1 MGTQTG
7 GGVAPDTANG
17 RTDGPRGG
25 PMDGNAAGNL
35 YGTGPRG
42 GSRTAAVPDSV
53 RAAGLRRMKLLAS
66 GLLVVL
72 ALVFLVSFALQD
84 SYPWLSYVRA
94 AAEGGMVGA
103 LADWFAVTALF
114 KHPMGLKIPHTAI
127 IPRRKDQI
135 GASLGQFVEENFLAE
150 DVVKAK
156 IGSLGITA
164 KAGLWLERPENTER
178 VAREGATAIRGALQV
193 LNDEDVQEL
202 IESLA
207 RKHLLDPPWGPPL
220 GRLAEHV
227 LRDGHHLKLVDLLL
241 DRAADWVLDNQ
252 ETVARLVSDRSPTWV
267 PQFVDSLVGDKV
279 HLELYKFILAVQAD
293 PDHPMRRQLDAY
305 LNSLAQDLQHDPEMM
320 ARVEAIKHNALGDP
334 EVRALATRTWETL
347 KTSLLEA
354 VEDPQSELSLAF
366 KRAVADFG
374 HRLATDAELAAKIDG
389 WIEEAAGYLVRTYR
403 SQIASVITETVERW
417 DAQETSRKI
426 ELQVGRDLQFIRING
441 TVVGSLAGLTIFTVA
456 TAVFG

>member
-1 MGTQTG
+1 MGTQAGSGVSPETADGQAG
-7 GGVAPDTANG
+7 GASG
-17 RTDGPRGG
+17 RTMAGSGDG
-25 PMDGNAAGNL
+25 
-35 YGTGPRG
+35 T
-42 GSRTAAVPDSV
+42 RTTAVPDSV
-53 RAAGLRRMKLLAS
+53 RAAALRRMKLLAT
-66 GLLVVL
+66 GLLAALAVVFVL
-72 ALVFLVSFALQD
+72 SFALED
-84 SYPWLSYVRA
+84 RYPWLGYVRA

-178 VAREGATAIRGALQV
+178 IAREGAIAIRGALQV

-207 RKHLLDPPWGPPL
+207 RRHLLDPQWGPPL

-279 HLELYKFILAVQAD
+279 HLELYKFINAVQAD
-293 PDHPMRRQLDAY
+293 PDHPMRRQLDTY
-305 LNSLAQDLQHDPEMM
+305 LHSLAQDLQHDPEMM

-334 EVRALATRTWETL
+334 EVRSLAARTWETL
-347 KTSLLEA
+347 KTALLEA
-354 VEDPQSELSLAF
+354 VEDPQSELSLTF

-374 HRLATDAELAAKIDG
+374 HRLATDTELAAKIDG
-389 WIEEAAGYLVRTYR
+389 WIEESAGYLVRTYR

-441 TVVGSLAGLTIFTVA
+441 TVVGSLAGLAIFTLA